1 MARTNLTE
9 PPKIHRIPQPKF
21 IDAIRWLPSPS
32 PFRKSFISSLFD
44 SDFHTPSLEIHS
56 LDPSKTLTTPLLSWT
71 PPSRISSL
79 KSTPSL
85 FAASTFLGSLHIFKT
100 PEEMSVLGNDMSGLG
115 GETSVMEPVV
125 SVVGREFHV
134 GSIGGVDL
142 MEGGSECVS
151 VGEDGRVNLVV
162 EKGGFR
168 RVFDGNGLVSYS
180 AVKWASPSEFV
191 TGGCGFG
198 LQWWDLR
205 QPGAAVAQFK
215 GSCLCCRDRGTTSGI
230 IHSIDIHPSRKH
242 TCLAGGSSGTVFAWD
257 LRRQQEPII
266 LSSIGSSDT
275 MTQPLSESEVWE
287 VQYDYYTKSLNSN
300 ISSSRILPAMICS
313 EDGILAVIEQGEEP
327 TELLAEPCAINS
339 FDIDRQNPSDVICS
353 LEWESIVI
361 LSRP

>member
-56 LDPSKTLTTPLLSWT
+56 LDPSKTLTTPLFSWT

-85 FAASTFLGSLHIFKT
+85 FAASTLLGSLHIFKT

-115 GETSVMEPVV
+115 GETAVMEPVV

-215 GSCLCCRDRGTTSGI
+215 GSWDHGTTSGI

-287 VQYDYYTKSLNSN
+287 VQYDHYTKSLNSN

>member
-1 MARTNLTE
+1 
-9 PPKIHRIPQPKF
+9 
-21 IDAIRWLPSPS
+21 
-32 PFRKSFISSLFD
+32 
-44 SDFHTPSLEIHS
+44 
-56 LDPSKTLTTPLLSWT
+56 
-71 PPSRISSL
+71 
-79 KSTPSL
+79 
-85 FAASTFLGSLHIFKT
+85 
-100 PEEMSVLGNDMSGLG
+100 MSVLGNDMSGLG

-215 GSCLCCRDRGTTSGI
+215 GS
-230 IHSIDIHPSRKH
+230 
-242 TCLAGGSSGTVFAWD
+242 W
-257 LRRQQEPII
+257 
-266 LSSIGSSDT
+266 
-275 MTQPLSESEVWE
+275 
-287 VQYDYYTKSLNSN
+287 
-300 ISSSRILPAMICS
+300 
-313 EDGILAVIEQGEEP
+313 
-327 TELLAEPCAINS
+327 
-339 FDIDRQNPSDVICS
+339 
-353 LEWESIVI
+353 
-361 LSRP
+361 